1 MIQKS
6 MRTLLWNGRVKDE
19 DNKESS
25 DNEKPVAKKKAKK
38 KKIVVNVNGKAVTLD
53 SKSSYVFVD
62 IFDKIDFDLS
72 KPQGAIVTK
81 KNGASAEYMEEIH
94 DGDVIDVY
102 WEKI

>member
-1 MIQKS
+1 E
-6 MRTLLWNGRVKDE
+6 N
-19 DNKESS
+19 NKAE
-25 DNEKPVAKKKAKK
+25 EKPVTKKKAKK
-38 KKIVVNVNGKAVTLD
+38 KKIVVTVNDKPVTLD

-94 DGDVIDVY
+94 DGDVIEVY